1 MLKLI
6 KHYPVNWVDG
16 MKLNRDH
23 LLKSEQ
29 ASIDAL
35 RDATNMW
42 INSSNFG
49 LLPTLPGLN
58 RSLDYTIDIDRT
70 GLLRVKLKTCRAV
83 TPSGARI
90 EVINI
95 DGQKLHAS
103 IGELVT
109 EFNFQNH
116 NAKLLFVVVSVNPFE
131 RAPFGEPDSA
141 EQPPRYPFTI
151 PQYSLDVIPQD
162 QFTEVGPFHMPVA
175 AIQVQT
181 GAATVVESYIPPV
194 TRVSC
199 HNDLL
204 RLYEEVDV
212 FYSSMEIHVGNIL
225 QKIYSKKQTNSLAK
239 TAEYLGERM
248 ISYLGQHIV
257 TFRWTESELP
267 PVHMFCG
274 IAGFARIIKNAL
286 EMLSGSG
293 REEFLNY
300 LTDWDEFNL
309 QQGEF
314 ESILNDLVLMRYNHL
329 DIAGS
334 VSKSKKF
341 ISTLLQVFSKLAKLD
356 YIGKK
361 EDPGI
366 IVAQR
371 SAKEVEKKSGGSRGG
386 SIWLE

>member
-23 LLKSEQ
+23 LIKSEQ
-29 ASIDAL
+29 AFLDAV
-35 RDATNMW
+35 RDATNVW
-42 INSSNFG
+42 VNTNNFG
-49 LLPTLPGLN
+49 LLPSLPGLS

-83 TPSGARI
+83 TLSGARI
-90 EVINI
+90 EIVNI

-103 IGELVT
+103 IGELTT

-116 NAKLLFVVVSVNPFE
+116 NAKLLYVVVSVNPFE
-131 RAPFGEPDSA
+131 RAAFGEPDSS

-162 QFTEVGPFHMPVA
+162 QFAEVGPFHVPIA
-175 AIQVQT
+175 TLQVQA
-181 GAATVVESYIPPV
+181 GVANVVEGYIPPV
-194 TRVSC
+194 NRVSS
-199 HNDLL
+199 HTELM
-204 RLYEEVDV
+204 RLYEEMDV
-212 FYSSMEIHVGNIL
+212 FYSSMETHVGNIIN
-225 QKIYSKKQTNSLAK
+225 KIYAKKQTNSLAK
-239 TAEYLGERM
+239 TAEYICERM
-248 ISYLGQHIV
+248 IAYLGQYIV
-257 TFRWTESELP
+257 TFRWTESDLP
-267 PVHMFCG
+267 PVHMFSG
-274 IAGFARIIKNAL
+274 IASFARIIKNAL
-286 EMLSGSG
+286 EVLSSAG

-309 QQGEF
+309 QQGEI
-314 ESILNDLVLMRYNHL
+314 EAILNDMVLMQYNHL
-329 DIAGS
+329 DIAAS
-334 VSKSKKF
+334 VAKTRKLT
-341 ISTLLQVFSKLAKLD
+341 STLLQLFFKLSKLD

-371 SAKEVEKKSGGSRGG
+371 SAKDVEKKSGGSRGG